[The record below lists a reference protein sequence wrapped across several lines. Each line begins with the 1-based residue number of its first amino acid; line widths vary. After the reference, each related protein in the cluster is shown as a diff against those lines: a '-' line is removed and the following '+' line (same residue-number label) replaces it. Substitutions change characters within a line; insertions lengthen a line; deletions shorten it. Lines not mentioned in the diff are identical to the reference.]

1 MKSLINILPLSL
13 IAGFL
18 AIGFLGCSDS
28 DSSSTDLT
36 NRLYVTAAESGTLT
50 PTGNG
55 DEFII
60 TLNNVFPDVVWFND
74 RPQGD
79 TGEDTTADF
88 IGYLWPRVYGQVAP
102 NAVIKFFVSGANAG
116 LFVAL
121 NAREYD
127 SNTETLTF
135 QATLLNSTFDEKP
148 GNLGFEIPVIT
159 ILNNVSGQNGG
170 SSFVIYG
177 ESASLALTGTQG
189 QPTSAQLNVTAT
201 QGQYTL
207 TQNDLDNEVLLANNA
222 PGRYSNVSTTE
233 SFVEQWSSRFSDS
246 PPNAVISGLTDSG
259 ELVGYFLTLSEPT
272 YEEAANRITYPAT
285 FLDRETG
292 PEFKINSAT
301 LIVDSAD
308 KGYYEMTVQN
318 NFGAGEFY
326 GATPTD
332 EQIWLLSNFKFD
344 YLQTS
349 NSWVTGN
356 ATAGS
361 WASVGLSD
369 IDQGKIRIYRTNKG
383 TRMYAILS
391 DTPPTAAQPDPTT
404 TQPNNYFEWS
414 FDDAGIPGT
423 LDLSWI
429 DRFDFL
435 TRLEVSN
442 LPSSAPTMIYGAKQ
456 GQSTA
461 DVGAAMAGYTSQPE
475 YAWLGTGASGFS
487 QTLSFPGATDPTG
500 TGWVTRNQYSTST
513 STRGFASGIKS
524 FTNALDLAIATAA
537 VSPAWPGLTSGIGL
551 NWTTAGF
558 RVGLPQFMWDP
569 ATGTVRGTAWTAYVG
584 FTKDASGAYTMQL
597 TDFTLYKTPEGE
609 GSGIVI
615 WSAVND
621 ADGAVYEVTQAEGL
635 LDCIWISSW
644 NNLVTTPA
652 WVSHLGLG
660 EGQNGQNVMYAIYN
674 ALASGIIHSDDFVED
689 AALPAWTGYVPRI
702 VGVDTYNFE
711 IFTTGAQV
719 ANTGQNQGLGGLL
732 NGQNMITLLDDRQ
745 QADALVNPYMLELL
759 RTQEV
764 SPAYLYPSQDVWAF
778 NGIAGASPVLGLQ
791 TGPLNGQ
798 KAFGDAATLDWYLG
812 GSK

>member
-1 MKSLINILPLSL
+1 MAL
-13 IAGFL
+13 L
-18 AIGFLGCSDS
+18 ACSDN

-308 KGYYEMTVQN
+308 KGYYEMTVHN

-326 GATPTD
+326 GATPRD
-332 EQIWLLSNFKFD
+332 DQIWLLSNFKFD

-361 WASVGLSD
+361 WASVGLSV
-369 IDQGKIRIYRTNKG
+369 IDQGKIRIYRTEGG

-391 DTPPTAAQPDPTT
+391 DTPPEAKQQPDPTT

-414 FDDAGIPGT
+414 FKGGTPGT

-442 LPSSAPTMIYGAKQ
+442 LPSSAPTMVYGAKQ

-461 DVGAAMAGYTSQPE
+461 AVGTAMKSYTSQPE
-475 YAWLGTGASGFS
+475 YTWLGTEPSGYSKRLIF
-487 QTLSFPGATDPTG
+487 FDATNP
-500 TGWVTRNQYSTST
+500 TGWVTRNQDTGS
-513 STRGFASGIKS
+513 GWASGIAS
-524 FTNALDLAIATAA
+524 FTNALDQVIAKAA
-537 VSPAWPGLTSGIGL
+537 ASPAWTGLTSGIGP
-551 NWTTAGF
+551 NWTSAGF
-558 RVGLPQFMWDP
+558 RVGLPQIMQDP
-569 ATGTVRGTAWTAYVG
+569 VNGTTIGQAWTAYVG
-584 FTKDASGAYTMQL
+584 FRKDDSGYTMTL

-615 WSAVND
+615 WSAVKN
-621 ADGAVYEVTQAEGL
+621 ADGAVYEVTELQGVLE
-635 LDCIWISSW
+635 CIWASSW
-644 NNLVTTPA
+644 NNLAGTVH
-652 WVSHLGLG
+652 WVDNLLKNKG
-660 EGQNGQNVMYAIYN
+660 NGANVMYAVYN
-674 ALASGIIHSDDFVED
+674 ALASGVIHKDEFVNNTK
-689 AALPAWTGYVPRI
+689 LPAWTGYVPRI

-711 IFTTGAQV
+711 IFTAGAPV
-719 ANTGQNQGLGGLL
+719 ANDGQNQGLAGLL
-732 NGQNMITLLDDRQ
+732 NGQDMIKLLEDRK
-745 QADALVNPYMLELL
+745 QAKALVNPYFLELL
-759 RTQEV
+759 RTQV
-764 SPAYLYPSQDVWAF
+764 VTPAYLYPSQDVWAF

>member
-1 MKSLINILPLSL
+1 MKSLMRLLILSL
-13 IAGFL
+13 TMGL
-18 AIGFLGCSDS
+18 MSMSLLGCSDS
-28 DSSSTDLT
+28 DSGSSLIDPT
-36 NRLYVTAAESGTLT
+36 NRLYVAAAESGTLT

-55 DEFII
+55 DEFVI
-60 TLNNVFPDVVWFND
+60 TLNNVYPDVLWFND

-79 TGEDTTADF
+79 TGEDTTAAF
-88 IGYLWPRVYGQVAP
+88 IGYLWPLVYGQVAP

-127 SNTETLTF
+127 SNTKTLKF
-135 QATLLNSTFDEKP
+135 QATLLNSTFDENP
-148 GNLGFEIPVIT
+148 GSLLGFEIPVIT

-189 QPTSAQLNVTAT
+189 QPTLAQLNVTAT
-201 QGQYTL
+201 EGQYTL

-222 PGRYSNVSTTE
+222 PGRDSHVSTTE
-233 SFVEQWSSRFSDS
+233 SFVEQWSSRFGDS
-246 PPNAVISGLTDSG
+246 LPNAVISGLTDSG

-272 YEEAANRITYPAT
+272 YEEPANRITYPAT

-301 LIVDSAD
+301 LIIDSAD
-308 KGYYEMTVQN
+308 KVYYEMTVHN
-318 NFGAGEFY
+318 NFSKGEFY
-326 GATPTD
+326 NATPTAA
-332 EQIWLLSNFKFD
+332 QIWLLSNFKFD
-344 YLQTS
+344 YLKS
-349 NSWVTGN
+349 GSWVTGN

-361 WASVGLSD
+361 YASVSLND
-369 IDQGKIRIYRTNKG
+369 IDQGKIRIYRTSGG

-391 DTPPTAAQPDPTT
+391 DTQPTAAQPDPTT

-414 FDDAGIPGT
+414 FDAAGIPGT

-442 LPSSAPTMIYGAKQ
+442 LPSSAPTMVYGAKQ

-461 DVGAAMAGYTSQPE
+461 AVGAAMAVYTSQPE
-475 YAWLGTGASGFS
+475 YAWLSSFS
-487 QTLSFPGATDPTG
+487 KTLSFPGATDPTG
-500 TGWVTRNQYSTST
+500 WITRNQYVGS
-513 STRGFASGIKS
+513 GFASGIKS

-537 VSPAWPGLTSGIGL
+537 SSPPWPGLTSGKGP

-558 RVGLPQFMWDP
+558 RVGLPQTMNDP
-569 ATGTVRGTAWTAYVG
+569 ATGTMTGSAWTAYVG
-584 FTKDASGAYTMQL
+584 FTKDGSGAYTMQL
-597 TDFTLYKTPEGE
+597 TDFTLYNNNAA
-609 GSGIVI
+609 GSGTVS

-621 ADGAVYEVTQAEGL
+621 DKGKVYEVTQAQGA
-635 LDCIWISSW
+635 LDCIWTSSW

-652 WVSHLGLG
+652 WVSNLGG
-660 EGQNGQNVMYAIYN
+660 NGPNVMYAIYN
-674 ALASGIIHSDDFVED
+674 ALASGTIHSDRFVNNT
-689 AALPAWTGYVPRI
+689 ALPTTGVWTGYVPRI

-711 IFTTGAQV
+711 IFTAGAPV
-719 ANTGQNQGLGGLL
+719 ANDGQNQGLGGLL
-732 NGQNMITLLDDRQ
+732 NGQDMIKLLDDRQ
-745 QADALVNPYMLELL
+745 QANALVNPYMLELL

-764 SPAYLYPSQDVWAF
+764 TPAYLYPSQDVWAF
-778 NGIAGASPVLGLQ
+778 NGIAGNSPVLGLQ

-798 KAFGDAATLDWYLG
+798 TAFGDAATLDWYLG
-812 GSK
+812 GGGGL

>member
-1 MKSLINILPLSL
+1 M
-13 IAGFL
+13 
-18 AIGFLGCSDS
+18 
-28 DSSSTDLT
+28 T
-36 NRLYVTAAESGTLT
+36 NRLYVAAAESGTLT

-55 DEFII
+55 DEFVI
-60 TLNNVFPDVVWFND
+60 TLNNVYPDVLWFND

-79 TGEDTTADF
+79 TGEDTTAAF

-102 NAVIKFFVSGANAG
+102 NAVIKFFVSGVNAG

-127 SNTETLTF
+127 SNTGILTF

-148 GNLGFEIPVIT
+148 GNLEFEIPVIT

-233 SFVEQWSSRFSDS
+233 SFVEQWSSRFGDS

-259 ELVGYFLTLSEPT
+259 ELVGAFLTLSEPT

-292 PEFKINSAT
+292 PEFKINFAT

-308 KGYYEMTVQN
+308 RVYEMTIHN
-318 NFGAGEFY
+318 NFGPDEFY
-326 GATPTD
+326 NATPTD
-332 EQIWLLSNFKFD
+332 DHIWLLSNFRFD
-344 YLQTS
+344 YLTS
-349 NSWVTGN
+349 GSWATGN
-356 ATAGS
+356 AAAGS
-361 WASVGLSD
+361 YASVKLSD
-369 IDQGKIRIYRTNKG
+369 IDQGKICIYRTSGG

-391 DTPPTAAQPDPTT
+391 KTQPEAKQPDPTT
-404 TQPNNYFEWS
+404 PQPNNYFEWS
-414 FDDAGIPGT
+414 FDGGIPGT

-461 DVGAAMAGYTSQPE
+461 AVGAAMAGYTSQDE
-475 YAWLGTGASGFS
+475 YTWLGTEPSGYS
-487 QTLSFPGATDPTG
+487 KTLSFPGATDPTG
-500 TGWVTRNQYSTST
+500 WVTRNQYSGSE
-513 STRGFASGIKS
+513 FASDIKS
-524 FTNALDLAIATAA
+524 FTDALDLAITTAA
-537 VSPAWPGLTSGIGL
+537 SSPPWPGLTSGIGP

-558 RVGLPQFMWDP
+558 RVGLPQTMNDP
-569 ATGTVRGTAWTAYVG
+569 DTGTMTGSAWTAYVG
-584 FTKDASGAYTMQL
+584 FTKDASGYTMQL
-597 TDFTLYKTPEGE
+597 TDFTLYNTPV
-609 GSGIVI
+609 GSGSGTVS

-621 ADGAVYEVTQAEGL
+621 ADGAVYEVTQAQGL
-635 LDCIWISSW
+635 LDCIWTSSW
-644 NNLVTTPA
+644 NNLVTKPE
-652 WVSHLGLG
+652 WVSHLGN
-660 EGQNGQNVMYAIYN
+660 NGPNVMYAIYN
-674 ALASGIIHSDDFVED
+674 ALASGVIHKDEFVNNT
-689 AALPAWTGYVPRI
+689 ALPTTGVWAGYVPRI

-711 IFTTGAQV
+711 IFTAGAPV
-719 ANTGQNQGLGGLL
+719 RNDGRNQGLGGLL
-732 NGQNMITLLDDRQ
+732 NGQDMITLLDGRK
-745 QADALVNPYMLELL
+745 QANALVNPYMLELL

-778 NGIAGASPVLGLQ
+778 NGIAGDSRVLGLQ

-798 KAFGDAATLDWYLG
+798 AAFGNDATLDWYLG
-812 GSK
+812 GGGTGL